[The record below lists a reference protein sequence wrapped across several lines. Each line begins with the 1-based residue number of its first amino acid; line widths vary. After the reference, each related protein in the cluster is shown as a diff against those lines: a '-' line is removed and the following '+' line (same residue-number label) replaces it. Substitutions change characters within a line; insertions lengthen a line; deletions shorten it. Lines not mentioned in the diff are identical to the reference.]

1 VGDLV
6 RYYARVSGRVQGVGF
21 RYFTQRK
28 AESLGLGGFVR
39 NRPDGDVELEAQGPE
54 EQVQALL
61 DTVRKGPGMGFVS
74 RVVSDIR
81 PVEAS
86 SPGFEIRFQTYGG

>member
-1 VGDLV
+1 VDEPV

-28 AESLGLGGFVR
+28 AESLGLDGFVR
-39 NRPDGDVELEAQGPE
+39 NRPDGDVELEAQGHE

-74 RVVSDIR
+74 RVVSDTR
-81 PVEAS
+81 PVEPSAS
-86 SPGFEIRFQTYGG
+86 GFKIRF